1 MDYFQAVQEGKT
13 RVQHAIKLL
22 QEVAGPSYPVL
33 FIKTGRT
40 DWTPVSEENLYSIID
55 GKNNTAAVVICD
67 SDGNTKAMSTWLSR
81 EDAAKPASLLQSRG
95 IDMFRGDVKLPI

>member
-1 MDYFQAVQEGKT
+1 MDYFHAVQEGRT
-13 RVQHAIKLL
+13 IVQRAIKLL
-22 QEVAGPSYPVL
+22 QDVAGPSYPVL

-81 EDAAKPASLLQSRG
+81 EDAAKSASLLQSRG

>member
-1 MDYFQAVQEGKT
+1 M
-13 RVQHAIKLL
+13 
-22 QEVAGPSYPVL
+22 AGLSYPVL

-81 EDAAKPASLLQSRG
+81 EDAAKSASLLQSRG

>member
-55 GKNNTAAVVICD
+55 RKNSTAAVVICD

-81 EDAAKPASLLQSRG
+81 EDAAKSASLLQSRG

>member
-1 MDYFQAVQEGKT
+1 LDYFQAVQEGKT
-13 RVQHAIKLL
+13 RVQRAIKLL

-81 EDAAKPASLLQSRG
+81 EDAAKSASLLQSRG

>member
-1 MDYFQAVQEGKT
+1 MDYFQAVQEGRT
-13 RVQHAIKLL
+13 IVQRAIKLL

-33 FIKTGRT
+33 FMKTGRT
-40 DWTPVSEENLYSIID
+40 DWTPVGEENLYSIID

-81 EDAAKPASLLQSRG
+81 EDAAKSASLLQSRG
-95 IDMFRGDVKLPI
+95 IDRFRGDVKLPI